1 MELHK
6 AMLDNNVVSVIQYH
20 GIEYRCERKE
30 YCISPFRE
38 SGPLAVSLDTRG
50 CRKVRP
56 GVEKEKSEK

>member
-30 YCISPFRE
+30 YCFM
-38 SGPLAVSLDTRG
+38 PLQR
-50 CRKVRP
+50 VRVM
-56 GVEKEKSEK
+56 G

>member
-30 YCISPFRE
+30 YCFMPLQRVRVMGCKPGYVRGTGKCVRE
-38 SGPLAVSLDTRG
+38 
-50 CRKVRP
+50 RKHN
-56 GVEKEKSEK
+56 K

>member
-30 YCISPFRE
+30 YRISPFRE
-38 SGPLAVSLDTRG
+38 SGPSAVSPDMRESG
-50 CRKVRP
+50 KVRP
-56 GVEKEKSEK
+56 GAESEQK